1 MLPDVERETPKYF
14 PPTTRRRAQPVTD
27 RAERESGEAPR
38 VSLSRRDLASPRFFF
53 TAGLFLFAFL
63 SRVRTCFFTSMSP
76 LSRSIYT
83 APRRP
88 SQLLLASYYIFIRYS
103 LAHLL
108 EDKTARQVPRRMTTK
123 TCGSNTIFFFS
134 ACVLYFKRCGRAC
147 FPRLFLSVCCAAF
160 CVLHKY
166 KCSHQHI
173 HSRSLALS
181 LSRLTKTSFV
191 LAHVVLASRSRPA
204 LRVTFYFI
212 LFFLGARQ
220 HQALRSSFTC

>member
-1 MLPDVERETPKYF
+1 M
-14 PPTTRRRAQPVTD
+14 
-27 RAERESGEAPR
+27 
-38 VSLSRRDLASPRFFF
+38 
-53 TAGLFLFAFL
+53 
-63 SRVRTCFFTSMSP
+63 
-76 LSRSIYT
+76 
-83 APRRP
+83 
-88 SQLLLASYYIFIRYS
+88 
-103 LAHLL
+103 

-147 FPRLFLSVCCAAF
+147 FLRLFLSVCCAAF

-166 KCSHQHI
+166 KCSHQRI

-204 LRVTFYFI
+204 LRVTFYYFI
-212 LFFLGARQ
+212 FPRCAAAPGPSLVVHLLSIIWSKCQTASPLVPMR
-220 HQALRSSFTC
+220 RSCATYSDTVWMDLTWPASSSPSMKSCMLSS